1 MRRPCNNPR
10 RHVAETGWWRLPR
23 GLRPNAIARLAT
35 GLAVFWLSLICQ
47 TSQSLAQIVS
57 SPRELAI
64 IRINVLDLLV
74 HEESLP
80 LPVKQRR
87 DALWEYYQVF
97 SGELLWLGSH
107 RPDELLARL
116 QNAASDGLDP
126 KDYPSKQLA
135 KLTAAKSTDDKRSLA
150 LVELFF
156 SAAFLEYASD
166 IKVGRFLPRKVD
178 PNFFIEARTID

>member
-1 MRRPCNNPR
+1 M
-10 RHVAETGWWRLPR
+10 
-23 GLRPNAIARLAT
+23 AIAARFMAECDRPT
-35 GLAVFWLSLICQ
+35 CNGLSCFVVVIDVQ
-47 TSQSLAQIVS
+47 TSQLLAQIVS

-74 HEESLP
+74 HEQSLP

-156 SAAFLEYASD
+156 RQLFLNTPPTS
-166 IKVGRFLPRKVD
+166 K
-178 PNFFIEARTID
+178 